1 MTHQRDKMRASLV
14 PPDGGYG
21 WVVVAGCALVN
32 VFNQSL
38 VSVFGLM
45 FADYLTSLG
54 EHAFG
59 AALVM
64 NVCNISLNFSGLI
77 TGPIIKQFK
86 PRKAAILGSLL
97 TGTALSLCSY
107 STNLWQI
114 VLSYSVVFG
123 FGLGL
128 IQSSTFVSLNSYF
141 RRRKGRAV
149 GFALA
154 GTGVGQI
161 LMPILVQYLL
171 SNFNFRDATLIIGG
185 LAFNGVVGAC
195 LLQPVG
201 WHLKPSLI
209 DDDGEAQPLLGTTIP
224 NGGSSC
230 GKPSC
235 GWSKLAAL
243 MDFAIL
249 KQVSFLNLIV
259 GLGLAYTASTSFS
272 LFFPYFLQK
281 SANLTMLEAAN
292 CMSVLSTT
300 DLITRVTVPAFV
312 DKMNFSHRTTFLLA
326 GLCLVVARSVMA
338 EMRSLMPLMVT
349 SAFYGIFRSIT
360 IVNQNLTVSEYC
372 SVRRIEKM
380 LPNALGFNMVTK
392 GILVLSLGQILG
404 WFADFTG
411 SYALNLHAQ
420 NVLLVTTCVLWLCE
434 MYFKD
439 DH

>member
-1 MTHQRDKMRASLV
+1 MRTSRV

-45 FADYLTSLG
+45 FADYLASLG

-97 TGTALSLCSY
+97 TGSALTLCSY
-107 STNLWQI
+107 STKLWQI
-114 VLSYSVVFG
+114 VLSYSVSFG

-128 IQSSTFVSLNSYF
+128 IQSSTFVALNSFF
-141 RRRKGRAV
+141 RHRKGRAV

-161 LMPILVQYLL
+161 LMPLLVQYLL
-171 SNFNFRDATLIIGG
+171 SNFNFRDTTLIIGG

-195 LLQPVG
+195 LLQPVE
-201 WHLKPSLI
+201 WHLKESVME
-209 DDDGEAQPLLGTTIP
+209 DDRESQPLLGVEKSTQQS
-224 NGGSSC
+224 NGSSC
-230 GKPSC
+230 S
-235 GWSKLAAL
+235 
-243 MDFAIL
+243 I
-249 KQVSFLNLIV
+249 
-259 GLGLAYTASTSFS
+259 
-272 LFFPYFLQK
+272 
-281 SANLTMLEAAN
+281 
-292 CMSVLSTT
+292 
-300 DLITRVTVPAFV
+300 
-312 DKMNFSHRTTFLLA
+312 
-326 GLCLVVARSVMA
+326 CLVVARSVMA
-338 EMRSLMPLMVT
+338 EMRSLLPLMIT

-360 IVNQNLTVSEYC
+360 IVNQNLTVAEYC
-372 SVRRIEKM
+372 GERQIEKM

-411 SYALNLHAQ
+411 SYSLNLHAQ
-420 NVLLVTTCVLWLCE
+420 NLLLVTTCVLWLCE

-439 DH
+439 DK

>member
-1 MTHQRDKMRASLV
+1 MRSQV
-14 PPDGGYG
+14 PDGGYG
-21 WVVVAGCALVN
+21 WFVVAGCALVN

-64 NVCNISLNFSGLI
+64 NVCSISLNFSGVI
-77 TGPIIKQFK
+77 TGPIIKHFK
-86 PRKAAILGSLL
+86 PRKAAVLGSML
-97 TGTALSLCSY
+97 TGTALVLCSY

-114 VLSYSVVFG
+114 ILSYSVTFG

-128 IQSSTFVSLNSYF
+128 IQSSTFVALNSYF

-149 GFALA
+149 GLALA

-171 SNFNFRDATLIIGG
+171 SNFNFRDTTLIISG

-195 LLQPVG
+195 LLQPVE
-201 WHLKPSLI
+201 WHLKDASGVE
-209 DDDGEAQPLLGTTIP
+209 DGGESSPLLREIKPPQP
-224 NGGSSC
+224 NGTVCGS
-230 GKPSC
+230 KRPC

-292 CMSVLSTT
+292 CMSMLSTT
-300 DLITRVTVPAFV
+300 DLITRITVPAFV
-312 DKMNFSHRTTFLLA
+312 DKMGFSHRTTFLLA
-326 GLCLVVARSVMA
+326 GICLVVARSVMA
-338 EMRSLMPLMVT
+338 EMRSLLPLMVT
-349 SAFYGIFRSIT
+349 SAFYGVFRSIT
-360 IVNQNLTVSEYC
+360 VVNQNLTVAEYC
-372 SVRRIEKM
+372 SEQRVEKM
-380 LPNALGFNMVTK
+380 LPNALGFNMVAK
-392 GILVLSLGQILG
+392 GILVLSLGQLLG

-420 NVLLVTTCVLWLCE
+420 NLLLITTCILWICE

-439 DH
+439 DQ

>member
-1 MTHQRDKMRASLV
+1 MRASRV

-45 FADYLTSLG
+45 FADYLASLG

-97 TGTALSLCSY
+97 TGSALTLCSY
-107 STNLWQI
+107 STTLWQI
-114 VLSYSVVFG
+114 VLSYSVTFG

-128 IQSSTFVSLNSYF
+128 IQSSTFVALNSFF
-141 RRRKGRAV
+141 RHRKGRAV

-154 GTGVGQI
+154 GTGLGQI
-161 LMPILVQYLL
+161 MMPLLVQYLL
-171 SNFNFRDATLIIGG
+171 SNFNFRDTTLIISG

-195 LLQPVG
+195 LLQPVE
-201 WHLKPSLI
+201 WHMKDSPAE
-209 DDDGEAQPLLGTTIP
+209 DGRETQPLLPIHKLTQQV
-224 NGGSSC
+224 NGSFC
-230 GKPSC
+230 TKPSC
-235 GWSKLAAL
+235 GWGKLAAL

-300 DLITRVTVPAFV
+300 DLITRITVPAFV
-312 DKMNFSHRTTFLLA
+312 DKMQFSHRTTFLLA
-326 GLCLVVARSVMA
+326 GICLVIARSIMA
-338 EMRSLMPLMVT
+338 EMRSLVPLMIT

-360 IVNQNLTVSEYC
+360 IVNQNLTVAEYC
-372 SVRRIEKM
+372 SERRIEKM

-404 WFADFTG
+404 WFADFSG
-411 SYALNLHAQ
+411 SYSLNLHAQ
-420 NVLLVTTCVLWLCE
+420 NVLLITTCVLWLCE

-439 DH
+439 DN

>member
-1 MTHQRDKMRASLV
+1 MAASRI
-14 PPDGGYG
+14 PPDGDYG
-21 WVVVAGCALVN
+21 WVVVAGCALMN

-45 FADYLTSLG
+45 FADYLSTLG

-59 AALVM
+59 AALVL
-64 NVCNISLNFSGLI
+64 NVCNISLNFSGVI
-77 TGPIIKQFK
+77 TGPIIKKCK
-86 PRKAAILGSLL
+86 PRKAAILGSIL
-97 TGTALSLCSY
+97 TGTALTICSY
-107 STNLWQI
+107 STSLWQI
-114 VLSYSVVFG
+114 VLSYSVTFG

-128 IQSSTFVSLNSYF
+128 IQSSTFVALNSYF
-141 RRRKGRAV
+141 RYRKGSAV

-161 LMPILVQYLL
+161 LMPLLVQFLL
-171 SNFNFRDATLIIGG
+171 SNYNFKDTTLIIGG

-195 LLQPVG
+195 LLQPIE
-201 WHLKPSLI
+201 WHLKEHPVGDHVES
-209 DDDGEAQPLLGTTIP
+209 QPLLPANATLKHA
-224 NGGSSC
+224 NGNTCATQTGN
-230 GKPSC
+230 
-235 GWSKLAAL
+235 WSKLAAL
-243 MDFAIL
+243 MDIAIL

-300 DLITRVTVPAFV
+300 DLITRVTVPALV
-312 DKMNFSHRTTFLLA
+312 DRMEFSHRTTFLLA
-326 GLCLVVARSVMA
+326 GICLVVARSIMA
-338 EMRSLMPLMVT
+338 EMRSMVALLVT

-360 IVNQNLTVSEYC
+360 IVNQNLTVAEYC
-372 SVRRIEKM
+372 SERRIEKM

-404 WFADFTG
+404 WLADFSG
-411 SYALNLHAQ
+411 SYSLNLHAQ
-420 NVLLVTTCVLWLCE
+420 NLLLITTCILWLCE
-434 MYFKD
+434 MYFRD
-439 DH
+439 DN

>member
-1 MTHQRDKMRASLV
+1 MRASRV

-21 WVVVAGCALVN
+21 WVVVTGCALVN

-77 TGPIIKQFK
+77 TGPIINKFK

-97 TGTALSLCSY
+97 TGTALTLCSY
-107 STNLWQI
+107 SSSLWQI
-114 VLSYSVVFG
+114 VLSYSVTFG

-128 IQSSTFVSLNSYF
+128 IQSSTFVALNSYF
-141 RRRKGRAV
+141 RHRKGRAV

-161 LMPILVQYLL
+161 LMPMLVQFLL
-171 SNFNFRDATLIIGG
+171 SNFNFRDTTLIIGG
-185 LAFNGVVGAC
+185 LAYHGVVGAC
-195 LLQPVG
+195 LLQPVE
-201 WHLKPSLI
+201 WHLKESP
-209 DDDGEAQPLLGTTIP
+209 GEINEESQPLLHDSRSSQCT
-224 NGGSSC
+224 NGNTC
-230 GKPSC
+230 GKQY
-235 GWSKLAAL
+235 GAWSKLALL
-243 MDFAIL
+243 MDIAIL

-259 GLGLAYTASTSFS
+259 GLGLAYVASTSFS
-272 LFFPYFLQK
+272 LFFPYFLQT

-292 CMSVLSTT
+292 CMSMLSTT
-300 DLITRVTVPAFV
+300 DLITRVTVPGLV
-312 DKMNFSHRTTFLLA
+312 DRMEFSHRTTFLLA
-326 GLCLVVARSVMA
+326 GICLVVARSIMA
-338 EMRSLMPLMVT
+338 EMRSMIALLIT

-360 IVNQNLTVSEYC
+360 IVNQNLTVAEYC
-372 SVRRIEKM
+372 SKKRIEKM

-392 GILVLSLGQILG
+392 GILVLSLGQVLG
-404 WFADFTG
+404 WLADFSG
-411 SYALNLHAQ
+411 SYSLNLHAQ
-420 NVLLVTTCVLWLCE
+420 NLLLITTCILWLCE
-434 MYFKD
+434 MYFRD
-439 DH
+439 DN

>member
-1 MTHQRDKMRASLV
+1 MRSSQV

-77 TGPIIKQFK
+77 TGPIINHFK

-97 TGTALSLCSY
+97 TGSALTLCSY
-107 STNLWQI
+107 STQLWQI
-114 VLSYSVVFG
+114 VLSYSVTFG

-128 IQSSTFVSLNSYF
+128 IQSSTFVALNSYF
-141 RRRKGRAV
+141 RLHKGRAV

-161 LMPILVQYLL
+161 LMPLLVQYLL

-195 LLQPVG
+195 LLQPVE
-201 WHLKPSLI
+201 WHMSKSSAAE
-209 DDDGEAQPLLGTTIP
+209 DKESQPLLAVDHGAP
-224 NGGSSC
+224 KANGDGLC
-230 GKPSC
+230 NKQTC

-292 CMSVLSTT
+292 CMAMLSTT
-300 DLITRVTVPAFV
+300 DLLTRITVPAFV
-312 DKMNFSHRTTFLLA
+312 DKMEFSHRTTFLLA
-326 GLCLVVARSVMA
+326 GICLVVARSIMA
-338 EMRSLMPLMVT
+338 EMRSIIPLMIT

-360 IVNQNLTVSEYC
+360 IVNQNLTVAEYC
-372 SVRRIEKM
+372 SERRAEKM

-411 SYALNLHAQ
+411 SYSLNLHAQ
-420 NVLLVTTCVLWLCE
+420 NLLLVTTCVLWLCE

-439 DH
+439 DDE

>member
-1 MTHQRDKMRASLV
+1 MRASRV

-21 WVVVAGCALVN
+21 WVVVAGVALVN

-45 FADYLTSLG
+45 FADYLASLG

-77 TGPIIKQFK
+77 TGPIIKRFK

-97 TGTALSLCSY
+97 TGSALTLCSY
-107 STNLWQI
+107 STKLWQI
-114 VLSYSVVFG
+114 VLSYSVTFG

-128 IQSSTFVSLNSYF
+128 IQSSTFVALNSFF
-141 RRRKGRAV
+141 RLRKGRAV

-161 LMPILVQYLL
+161 LMPLLVQFLL

-185 LAFNGVVGAC
+185 LAFNG
-195 LLQPVG
+195 PVE
-201 WHLKPSLI
+201 WHMTESFTE
-209 DDDGEAQPLLGTTIP
+209 DGRESQPLLAPDKPTKQANGTA
-224 NGGSSC
+224 C
-230 GKPSC
+230 RKPSC
-235 GWSKLAAL
+235 GWAKLAAL
-243 MDFAIL
+243 MDFEIL
-249 KQVSFLNLIV
+249 KQVSFLNLII

-300 DLITRVTVPAFV
+300 DLITRITVPAFV
-312 DKMNFSHRTTFLLA
+312 DKMQFSHRTTFLLA
-326 GLCLVVARSVMA
+326 GICLVVARSVMA
-338 EMRSLMPLMVT
+338 EMRSLIPLMVT

-360 IVNQNLTVSEYC
+360 IVNQNLTVAEYC
-372 SVRRIEKM
+372 SERQIEKM

-411 SYALNLHAQ
+411 SYSLNLHAQ
-420 NVLLVTTCVLWLCE
+420 NLLLATTCVLWLCE

-439 DH
+439 DN